1 MADTHSVEEHLR
13 SGLLVLLSL
22 AASTLFAQ
30 TPATADKPAYEAD
43 PRFVSAWKDAR
54 DLEHH
59 HQYNFAADA
68 YKKANKVADG
78 KCLACL
84 KKTFELQTGM
94 GNYKDALKVTDEIAA
109 SSSEPAIQ
117 SLAQLDR
124 ASVIVAQAGD
134 KPKPA
139 QLEAAHT
146 AYQAALTAY
155 PKNNSARYGDACVL
169 ARMGRNDDAGREFAA
184 CAAQAS
190 PTDPMRN
197 RALHFAENP
206 ALSMNKMAPP
216 FEVTTFDGAKFNL
229 DDMQGRVVLI
239 DFWATWCGPCNEE
252 LPHLAKFVQKFKD
265 EPLVVISISVD
276 KDEAK
281 WKEFVARHEMTWVQ
295 YRDADG
301 SISNRFGNNLIPS
314 YYMIGSDGV
323 ILKTQRMGSDDDVE
337 GKLKKLLK
345 QAREEPR
352 PVSKEVATASN

>member
-1 MADTHSVEEHLR
+1 MR
-13 SGLLVLLSL
+13 SGLLALVCLT
-22 AASTLFAQ
+22 ASSLFAQ
-30 TPATADKPAYEAD
+30 TPSATDKPAYESD
-43 PRFVSAWKDAR
+43 PKFAAALKEAR
-54 DLEHH
+54 ELEHH
-59 HQYNFAADA
+59 RQYGFAVDG
-68 YKKANKVADG
+68 YKKANKIAAG
-78 KCLACL
+78 QCLACV
-84 KKTFELQTGM
+84 KKEFELQAGL
-94 GNYKDALKVTDEIAA
+94 GNYKDALKAADELAA
-109 SSSEPAIQ
+109 MSQEPAIQ
-117 SLAQLDR
+117 SLAQYER
-124 ASVIVAQAGD
+124 ATVLVSQAGD

-169 ARMGRNDDAGREFAA
+169 TRLGKTDEAGKEFAA

-190 PTDPMRN
+190 TSDPMRN

-206 ALSMNKMAPP
+206 ALSLNKMAPP
-216 FEVTTFDGAKFNL
+216 FEVTTLDGAKFNL

-252 LPHLAKFVQKFKD
+252 LPHLTKIVQKFKD

-281 WKEFVARHEMTWVQ
+281 WKEFVARHGMTWVQ

-301 SISNRFGNNLIPS
+301 SISRHFNNELVPS

-323 ILKTQRMGSDDDVE
+323 MVKTQRMGAEDDVE

-352 PVSKEVATASN
+352 PASKEVASATQ